1 MVTYSSYRNPIKLNT
16 EAAGVLED
24 VEKFVNNLLPSRMVG
39 SSKLVDAPI

>member
-24 VEKFVNNLLPSRMVG
+24 IEKFVNNLLPSRMVG